1 MQGENKERW
10 RELCGRAAVERNPKE
25 LLELIRQINDLLECT
40 KKRRLE
46 QDASAEEPP
55 K

>member
-10 RELCGRAAVERNPKE
+10 RELCEKAFAERDPKE
-25 LLELIRQINDLLECT
+25 LLELIRQINDLLEG

-46 QDASAEEPP
+46 QEARADEPP

>member
-10 RELCGRAAVERNPKE
+10 RELCEKASTERNPKVM
-25 LLELIRQINDLLECT
+25 LELIRQINDLLEA
-40 KKRRLE
+40 KKRRIE
-46 QDASAEEPP
+46 QEASPDEPP

>member
-25 LLELIRQINDLLECT
+25 LLELIRQINDLLEGK

-46 QDASAEEPP
+46 DETKGKQGS
-55 K
+55 